1 MTKMLVVDAE
11 RCMACKSCMIACA
24 MVHTEVATLAEAV
37 QLELP
42 PQARGHIEPF
52 GRFGMLVQCRHCEDA
67 ACMTVCPADAI
78 RRPEK
83 DGPLLIDQEK
93 CTGCRFCLIVCPT
106 GSIDRARKGKAM
118 IKCDLC
124 VTRTEVGED
133 PACVAACP
141 THGLQFRELD
151 DWLRQLRQKDEA
163 RVGLNRVEAG
173 PEVYPIGDLSST
185 DDGAPQEKEKPK
197 PRLLPCEVCGRPVA
211 PAKLFDR
218 IRSKLPDDVILQPI
232 CEECRR
238 SRTVATLSEIGPH
251 EPGCDSGEP
260 INK

>member
-24 MVHTEVATLAEAV
+24 MAHAEVETLAEV
-37 QLELP
+37 IKLEVP
-42 PQARGHIEPF
+42 PQSRGHVEPS

-78 RRPEK
+78 HRTEEG
-83 DGPLLIDQEK
+83 GPLLIDQEK

-106 GSIDRARKGKAM
+106 GSIERAHQGKAM

-124 VTRTEVGED
+124 ITRTKEGDD

-141 THGLQFRELD
+141 THGLQYQELD
-151 DWLRQLRQKDEA
+151 EWLKQQRREVEA
-163 RVGLNRVEAG
+163 KVGLEKVSAD
-173 PEVYPIGDLSST
+173 PDVYPIGDLT
-185 DDGAPQEKEKPK
+185 GTGNGAPQEKEKPK
-197 PRLLPCEVCGRPVA
+197 PKVLPCEFCGRPVA
-211 PAKLFDR
+211 PAKLFEH
-218 IRSKLPDDVILQPI
+218 IRAKLPEDTILQPI

-238 SRTVATLSEIGPH
+238 SRTVATMAAIAPLKPGRDNE
-251 EPGCDSGEP
+251 EPVG
-260 INK
+260 K